1 MDSLTGLKNAIHIK
15 NEYNRIAAPILE
27 HVKTVCKQ
35 FIGKKID
42 TQKGL
47 SSKLYDALKFDYK
60 TIEVKPIDGAK
71 WAGVHYVSV
80 QNSYNDLKVEISL
93 CFSDGTTGCTY
104 EKRTWYFGKTENGIL
119 ISVDDNYKVDI
130 NPIDFD
136 TEVKAI
142 LKFNELEKELERAK
156 EKIRIGRETY
166 QYLSVKDLEKYVKT
180 V

>member
-1 MDSLTGLKNAIHIK
+1 MN
-15 NEYNRIAAPILE
+15 
-27 HVKTVCKQ
+27 
-35 FIGKKID
+35 
-42 TQKGL
+42 
-47 SSKLYDALKFDYK
+47 
-60 TIEVKPIDGAK
+60 
-71 WAGVHYVSV
+71 
-80 QNSYNDLKVEISL
+80 NDLKVEISL

-130 NPIDFD
+130 NPIDFE

-142 LKFNELEKELERAK
+142 LKFRELEAQMERAK
-156 EKIRIGRETY
+156 DKIRIGRETY